1 MVDILWKDLSSVP
14 QDTNAKDSKAIQES
28 INNLLSTVPG
38 EKLFNPSFGCD
49 LDSLLF
55 EVVDVFT
62 ALQLKQELIRCI
74 QTWDPRIMVDST
86 TQVLPNPDENQY
98 SVMLVLIV
106 YGIAN
111 TSLNF
116 SLNRLGD

>member
-14 QDTNAKDSKAIQES
+14 QDTNALDARAIQES

-38 EKLFNPSFGCD
+38 ERLFNPSFGCD

-55 EVVDVFT
+55 EVIDEFT
-62 ALQLKQELIRCI
+62 SIQIKREIIRCI
-74 QTWDPRIMVDST
+74 QTWDPRIMVSSE
-86 TQVLPNPDENQY
+86 TQVIPNPDDNQY
-98 SVMLVLIV
+98 SVTLVLTV
-106 YGIAN
+106 YGIAS